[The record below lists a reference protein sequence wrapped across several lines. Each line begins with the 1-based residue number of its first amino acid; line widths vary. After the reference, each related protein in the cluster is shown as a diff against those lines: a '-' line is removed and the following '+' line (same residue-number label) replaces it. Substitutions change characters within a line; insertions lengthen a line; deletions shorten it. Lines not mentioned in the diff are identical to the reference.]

1 MVAHYQGMH
10 LARQALS
17 AGSSDVAPVTH
28 NMCYTYYVIGKKM
41 QNLTLAVEPDV
52 LLAARKLALERNTTV
67 NRLVRDYLAEL
78 VQKDSKRAAALARIR
93 QRMKDGLYEVGKID
107 WKREDIYER

>member
-1 MVAHYQGMH
+1 
-10 LARQALS
+10 
-17 AGSSDVAPVTH
+17 
-28 NMCYTYYVIGKKM
+28 M

-52 LLAARKLALERNTTV
+52 LLAARKLALERGTTV
-67 NRLVRDYLAEL
+67 NKLVREYLADL

-93 QRMKDGLYEVGKID
+93 KRMKDGLYEVGEID